1 MTDFF
6 KLDPADW
13 DQGNARL
20 SLEEEAAYLRI
31 VNSIHKHKGPVPDVD
46 RVLAGMFR
54 TSTRKARSLVLALI
68 DAGKIVIEDG
78 AIWNDRARSDLVH
91 RGFVSV
97 SRAESGAK
105 GGRKS
110 AETRAKS
117 LQANEPEQAIA
128 STREEKRR
136 EEKREVNLSRAS
148 GEVDGCIA
156 HFNAVAERVG
166 WSQVQ
171 KITTARKAALVHR
184 MDDCGGAGAWCE
196 AMDRAALSPLL
207 TGQTGRGWRADFDW
221 LCKAANFTKLMEGN
235 YDPRN
240 SDQGQ
245 SRPGQGNSMAEVF
258 MAVGAA
264 RSRRSGTSGGGGEW
278 PDGSLQ

>member
-1 MTDFF
+1 MTDFY
-6 KLDPADW
+6 KMDPADW
-13 DQGNARL
+13 DQGTARL

-136 EEKREVNLSRAS
+136 EDITEAKAS
-148 GEVDGCIA
+148 DASVDFAKQLWDRG
-156 HFNAVAERVG
+156 VAF
-166 WSQVQ
+166 
-171 KITTARKAALVHR
+171 L
-184 MDDCGGAGAWCE
+184 
-196 AMDRAALSPLL
+196 
-207 TGQTGRGWRADFDW
+207 GRH
-221 LCKAANFTKLMEGN
+221 
-235 YDPRN
+235 
-240 SDQGQ
+240 
-245 SRPGQGNSMAEVF
+245 
-258 MAVGAA
+258 
-264 RSRRSGTSGGGGEW
+264 
-278 PDGSLQ
+278 

>member
-1 MTDFF
+1 MTDFY
-6 KLDPADW
+6 KMDPADW
-13 DQGNARL
+13 DNGTARL

-54 TSTRKARSLVLALI
+54 TSTRKARALVSALQE
-68 DAGKIVIEDG
+68 AGKIAIEDG

-91 RGFVSV
+91 RGFVSI

-110 AETRAKS
+110 AEVRAKS
-117 LQANEPEQAIA
+117 LAANDTTQAIA

-136 EEKREVNLSRAS
+136 EEVKEIGKPISRPS
-148 GEVDGCIA
+148 VDHEACIT

-166 WSQVQ
+166 WAQVQ
-171 KITTARKAALVHR
+171 KISPARKAALSQR
-184 MDDCGGAGAWCE
+184 LSDCGGAEAWCE
-196 AMDRAALSPLL
+196 AMDRASRSPLL

-235 YDPRN
+235 YDPQR
-240 SDQGQ
+240 S
-245 SRPGQGNSMAEVF
+245 GNS
-258 MAVGAA
+258 GAA
-264 RSRRSGTSGGGGEW
+264 RSGGMVDAFAAVAAARSGHA
-278 PDGSLQ
+278 

>member
-1 MTDFF
+1 MTDFY
-6 KLDPADW
+6 KMDPADW
-13 DQGNARL
+13 DNGTARL

-54 TSTRKARSLVLALI
+54 TSTRKARSLIVALT
-68 DAGKIVIEDG
+68 DAGKIMIEDG

-110 AETRAKS
+110 AESRTKA
-117 LQANEPEQAIA
+117 LENNNVPQAIA

-136 EEKREVNLSRAS
+136 EEKRETKVSRAS
-148 GEVDGCIA
+148 SEVEGCIA
-156 HFNAVAERVG
+156 HFNEVAERVG
-166 WSQVQ
+166 WAQVQ
-171 KITTARKAALVHR
+171 RITTARKAALIHR
-184 MDDCGGAGAWCE
+184 MEDCGGADAWCV
-196 AMDRAALSPLL
+196 AMDRAARSPLL

-235 YDPRN
+235 YDPRPN
-240 SDQGQ
+240 
-245 SRPGQGNSMAEVF
+245 
-258 MAVGAA
+258 GAA
-264 RSRRSGTSGGGGEW
+264 QSAHQPGAGGAHDSMVAAFAYVASRE
-278 PDGSLQ
+278 PH